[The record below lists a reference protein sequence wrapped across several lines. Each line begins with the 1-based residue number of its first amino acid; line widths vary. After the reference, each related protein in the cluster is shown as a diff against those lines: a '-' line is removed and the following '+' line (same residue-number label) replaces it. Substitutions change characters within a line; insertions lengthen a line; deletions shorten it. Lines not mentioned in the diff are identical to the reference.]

1 MVSIPVGIRYTEGM
15 GEGREVTSIH
25 EDLDIAVE
33 YLKSIGCTEIYV
45 FGSAARGDARLD
57 SDLDIAVRGIPADKF
72 FTVYGELLTRLS
84 RPVDLI
90 DLDLQQRFGEQ
101 LVAGADLRRVS

>member
-1 MVSIPVGIRYTEGM
+1 MPVGFRYTEGM

-45 FGSAARGDARLD
+45 FGSAARGDAREN

>member
-1 MVSIPVGIRYTEGM
+1 MPAGIRYAEGM
-15 GEGREVTSIH
+15 GEGREGTSIH
-25 EDLDIAVE
+25 GDLDRAVE

-45 FGSAARGDARLD
+45 FGSAARGDARED

-72 FTVYGELLTRLS
+72 FTFYGELMTRLS

-90 DLDLQQRFGEQ
+90 DLDLQRRFGEQ
-101 LVAGADLRRVS
+101 LVACADLRRVS